1 MKSISYTVLSVLL
14 ALTCFTGSLTAQS
27 VNEREVLTEEQ
38 YNNASAERQSEIR
51 DNPGQYVVVK
61 DGQKVDIWS
70 ESDSKSSPGEVNDKN
85 VAGERKGVDGDKNT
99 GVRTDDGA
107 YEIREEPQAEEVE
120 EVKIAPH
127 HQTEKDQARQ
137 REIERAQQ
145 EEERMRKGASSGEGV
160 ERTDNA
166 DERNAVPEHPE
177 DLVPPKEADKSFP
190 VKGQDGHYES
200 EADKAAGGDT
210 PAEDVL
216 KEDGDIKQ

>member
-1 MKSISYTVLSVLL
+1 M
-14 ALTCFTGSLTAQS
+14 AQS

-51 DNPGQYVVVK
+51 NNPGQYVVVK
-61 DGQKVDIWS
+61 DGEKVDIWS
-70 ESDSKSSPGEVNDKN
+70 EKGGNDGLGQVNDKN
-85 VAGERKGVDGDKNT
+85 VAGARKGVDGVKNT

-107 YEIREEPQAEEVE
+107 YEIREERQAEEVDE
-120 EVKIAPH
+120 EKAAPH
-127 HQTEKDQARQ
+127 QQTEKDRARQ

-145 EEERMRKGASSGEGV
+145 
-160 ERTDNA
+160 
-166 DERNAVPEHPE
+166 DERNAVTEHPE

-190 VKGQDGHYES
+190 VKGQDEHYES

-210 PAEDVL
+210 PAGDVL